1 MKKQSKRIASFL
13 IAAVLAGSVSSS
25 AFAETAKRT
34 LTMDT
39 QSYTMAPGNIYDFK
53 AAVAGPGLSQSN
65 VKVSDSRN
73 GSVVK
78 LKSMG
83 SGKYRI
89 TAVKEGTTY
98 VVAEINGVHASIKV
112 EVKKGVKQGGIATRS
127 ISVIGSDSGYAS
139 GMYKVGTDIPAGE
152 YVLVQNDSTLAYFQV
167 SSSSDGKFE
176 SIVANDNFDGRSIVT
191 VSDGQYLNVTRANIY
206 SIDKA
211 PAINKS
217 AGYLTDGM
225 YRVGVDIPAGEYKI
239 VPTDNISGYY
249 ELTEDS
255 SHLFSSIIGNGL
267 ISNEQYLTI
276 EDGQYLKLTRA
287 KIILK

>member
-25 AFAETAKRT
+25 AFAETTKRT

>member
-13 IAAVLAGSVSSS
+13 VAVILAGSVSSS
-25 AFAETAKRT
+25 AFAETTKRT

-83 SGKYRI
+83 NGKYRI

-152 YVLVQNDSTLAYFQV
+152 YVLVQDDSTLAYFQV

-176 SIVANDNFDGRSIVT
+176 SIVANDNFDGRSIIT

-225 YRVGVDIPAGEYKI
+225 YRVGIDIPAGEYKI
-239 VPTDNISGYY
+239 VPTDNVSGYY
-249 ELTEDS
+249 ELAEDS